1 LCKNKCLC
9 LKEAKVIHG
18 KIFGNQILARGAN
31 WLLVPVLS
39 AILVVAACTTP
50 VEMPTQY
57 VVDDLGRLV
66 VIDGTPQRIISLA
79 PSNTE
84 ILFALGLGDE
94 VVGVT
99 MYCDYPAQAQDKE
112 KVGDY
117 YGPDIEKI
125 IALDPD
131 LVLATDF
138 HRFDLIPAL
147 EQQGIAVLA
156 VAPQTL
162 DDVLAS
168 IEKIGEIAGKE
179 AEALQLVTEM
189 TRKIQ
194 AVEEQTKELEQKPS
208 VLYMTWHDPM
218 WTVGRDTWIDD
229 LISVAGGVN
238 IFSQNFEGGAMVQ
251 IEWVILQNPEIIITS
266 EWSYDWALN
275 ATELASTNASQTG
288 RIYTFNDDLAQRPGP
303 RLAQGLDWFA
313 YLFHPE
319 IFEEPED

>member
-1 LCKNKCLC
+1 
-9 LKEAKVIHG
+9 VIR
-18 KIFGNQILARGAN
+18 KKMLGNQILGRGTN
-31 WLLVPVLS
+31 WFLVLLLS
-39 AILVVAACTTP
+39 AVLVLAACTTP
-50 VEMPTQY
+50 VETPTQY

-66 VIDGTPQRIISLA
+66 AINGTPQRIISLA

-94 VVGVT
+94 VAAVT
-99 MYCDYPAQAQDKE
+99 MYCDYPPEALDKE

-125 IALDPD
+125 VALQPD

-147 EQQGIAVLA
+147 EQQGFAVFA

-162 DDVLAS
+162 DDVLES
-168 IEKIGEIAGKE
+168 IERIGDITERE
-179 AEALQLVTEM
+179 AEASQLVNEM
-189 TRKIQ
+189 TSKIET
-194 AVEEQTKELEQKPS
+194 VEEQTRELGQKPS

-218 WTVGRDTWIDD
+218 WTIGRDTWIDD
-229 LISVAGGVN
+229 LINIAGGAN

-251 IEWVILQNPEIIITS
+251 IEWVILQTPEVIITS
-266 EWSYDWALN
+266 EWSYDWALS

-288 RIYTFNDDLAQRPGP
+288 RIHTFDDDLAQRPGP
-303 RLAQGLDWFA
+303 RLVQGLDWFA
-313 YLFHPE
+313 YLVHPE
-319 IFEEPED
+319 IFEEPGD

>member
-1 LCKNKCLC
+1 VTRMKTS
-9 LKEAKVIHG
+9 
-18 KIFGNQILARGAN
+18 GNQILARGTN
-31 WLLVPVLS
+31 WSLATLLSIVLV
-39 AILVVAACTTP
+39 LAACTTP
-50 VEMPTQY
+50 VETPPQY

-66 VIDGTPQRIISLA
+66 AVNGTPQRIISLA

-94 VVGVT
+94 VVAVT
-99 MYCDYPAQAQDKE
+99 MYCDYPAEALDKE

-125 IALDPD
+125 IALQPD
-131 LVLATDF
+131 LILATDF

-147 EQQGIAVLA
+147 EQQGFAVFA

-162 DDVLAS
+162 DDVLES
-168 IEKIGEIAGKE
+168 IQKIGEITGRE
-179 AEALQLVTEM
+179 AEASQLVNGM
-189 TRKIQ
+189 RSKIEEI
-194 AVEEQTKELEQKPS
+194 EEQTKELEQKPS

-218 WTVGRDTWIDD
+218 WTVGRNTWIDE
-229 LISVAGGVN
+229 LINMAGGMN
-238 IFSQNFEGGAMVQ
+238 IFSENFEGGAMVQ
-251 IEWVILQNPEIIITS
+251 IEWVVLLDPEIIITS

-288 RIYTFNDDLAQRPGP
+288 RIYTFDDDLAQRPGP
-303 RLAQGLDWFA
+303 RLIQGLDWFA
-313 YLFHPE
+313 YLIHPG

>member
-1 LCKNKCLC
+1 MTRMKTS
-9 LKEAKVIHG
+9 
-18 KIFGNQILARGAN
+18 GNQILARGTN
-31 WLLVPVLS
+31 WSLATLLSIVLV
-39 AILVVAACTTP
+39 LAACTTP
-50 VEMPTQY
+50 VETPPQY

-66 VIDGTPQRIISLA
+66 AVNGTPQRIISLA

-94 VVGVT
+94 VVAVT
-99 MYCDYPAQAQDKE
+99 MYCDYPAEALDKE

-125 IALDPD
+125 IALQPD
-131 LVLATDF
+131 LILATDF

-147 EQQGIAVLA
+147 EQQGFAVFA

-162 DDVLAS
+162 DDVLES
-168 IEKIGEIAGKE
+168 IQKIGEITGRE
-179 AEALQLVTEM
+179 AEASQLVNGM
-189 TRKIQ
+189 RSKIEEI
-194 AVEEQTKELEQKPS
+194 EEQTKELEQKPS

-218 WTVGRDTWIDD
+218 WTVGRNTWIDE
-229 LISVAGGVN
+229 LINMAGGMN
-238 IFSQNFEGGAMVQ
+238 IFSENFEGGAMVQ
-251 IEWVILQNPEIIITS
+251 IEWVVLLDPEIIITS

-288 RIYTFNDDLAQRPGP
+288 RIYTFDDDLAQRPGP
-303 RLAQGLDWFA
+303 RLIQGLDWFA
-313 YLFHPE
+313 YLIHPG